1 MHQACI
7 KATSAQAEIAIHAQ
21 ELVALNAQLASAEER
36 IATLEGRL
44 SSTEQDGGA
53 QLASTLSAKKIE
65 DRLEKALCCTLS
77 DIDAVSTLAE
87 CLLQYAEKCQA
98 RDAEL
103 QGLRVQL
110 QQAYEDL
117 LDCRCQLDETFQE
130 NEEEIEAFRMKAEGA
145 LRSSLSLKDAEIEE
159 LLRTKDRFYS
169 EALQDKDEQI
179 LKMKSG
185 VHELILRRAVSRM
198 IHRNLWHSFAHWH
211 GMCQEAKKLRLV
223 LGRSLGRWSNRRI
236 ARTFQAWMQF
246 VAARKHQSLA
256 EMLEDLEEQ
265 RLSDEELVM
274 KAHEALAAKAEELE
288 QCVSLR
294 QKDEQLL
301 LKAHAALAEKDAEIA
316 RLCGLC
322 HG

>member
-1 MHQACI
+1 MRPCQRRTEPRARADEPRGHWSTFAELCTKAAACS
-7 KATSAQAEIAIHAQ
+7 TAEICEQ
-21 ELVALNAQLASAEER
+21 KQNAA
-36 IATLEGRL
+36 
-44 SSTEQDGGA
+44 
-53 QLASTLSAKKIE
+53 
-65 DRLEKALCCTLS
+65 
-77 DIDAVSTLAE
+77 LAE
-87 CLLQYAEKCQA
+87 FGSRQARCGSYAEKCQA

-110 QQAYEDL
+110 QQAHEDL

-316 RLCGLC
+316 RLCGVC